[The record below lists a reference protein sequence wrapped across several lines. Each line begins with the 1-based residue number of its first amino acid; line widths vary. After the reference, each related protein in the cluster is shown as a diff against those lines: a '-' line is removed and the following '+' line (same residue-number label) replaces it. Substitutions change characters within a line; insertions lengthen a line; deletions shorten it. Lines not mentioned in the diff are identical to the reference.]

1 MLFIIFSATGGDGKT
16 GKKEEEAGIGI
27 LADMLDNLDNFVVE
41 PTPQGAVV
49 KCRITRDRKG
59 MDRGQLANLI

>member
-1 MLFIIFSATGGDGKT
+1 
-16 GKKEEEAGIGI
+16 
-27 LADMLDNLDNFVVE
+27 MLDNLESFVVE

-59 MDRGQLANLI
+59 MDRGNTDARPKAVFFSSPINFDP